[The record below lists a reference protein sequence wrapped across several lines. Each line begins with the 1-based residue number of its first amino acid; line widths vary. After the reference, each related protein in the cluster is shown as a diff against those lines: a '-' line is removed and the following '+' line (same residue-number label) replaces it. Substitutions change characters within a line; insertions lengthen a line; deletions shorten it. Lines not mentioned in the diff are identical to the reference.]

1 MLKKR
6 ILLAMLGVG
15 LALLPVSADAALRP
29 TGKTAETADPA
40 AGYNPRAAEDDI
52 ELPMPCGLKMVLR
65 AVPIPIPVNGGL
77 LVDEKFEMGLKT
89 PDEERGLYEK
99 RTPAHISAPFLQEN
113 LPKSWRGK
121 LNADEAGTYCYYF
134 IGKYEIS
141 NAQWAAVMEGGAP
154 QERGELPKTDI
165 SWYDLQDFLRKYNE
179 WLLSEHPEAVPA
191 IDNVPAFVRLPT
203 EVEWEFAA
211 RGGNLAP
218 ERRDETDFLL
228 DEGRQIEDYAVFDR
242 ESPMPIGSRMGNAL
256 GMYDTAGNVAELVQ
270 GGFRFT
276 IVDSLPGGR
285 RNQRLHGAEGG
296 LVVKGGSFQSSE
308 PDDVYPG
315 KRVERRMFEKQ
326 SDGRFAPHKARSV
339 GARLVLASVNMPG
352 VGRTRNL
359 QDEENTLK
367 GKITAAAQ
375 AAREEAAAVSAAPT
389 EPAREADASAA
400 AGKPASSKDRLVTVN
415 LDGSPLE
422 ELEKISAAASS
433 PLVKSNLT
441 QFRELLEN
449 VNEALVRERDANL
462 LSSLR
467 SAAYKADSLANIA
480 FRCFQLNFELTRLK
494 KNFPDLPA
502 QEEEKLRKQI
512 WEHYKNLERSTS
524 FYRYSVKE
532 IAEYPPREVSN
543 KVLQLRK
550 EYAGDD
556 KLNANLRRNIDTFA
570 EHVNF
575 VRTQGI
581 ERLTNSMIW
590 DNIIVNKNMRTLLQE
605 LEKGSRAKK

>member
-15 LALLPVSADAALRP
+15 LALLPVSADAALKP
-29 TGKTAETADPA
+29 AGKAADPA
-40 AGYNPRAAEDDI
+40 AAYNPRAAEDDI

-65 AVPIPIPVNGGL
+65 AVRIPVDGNL
-77 LVDEKFEMGLKT
+77 LKDKDFEMGLKE
-89 PDEERGLYEK
+89 PDKKRGLYER
-99 RTPAHISAPFLQEN
+99 RTSAHISAPFLQEN
-113 LPKSWRGK
+113 LPESWRGK
-121 LNADEAGTYCYYF
+121 LKTDGTDCYYF

-141 NAQWAAVMEGGAP
+141 NAQWAAVMEGTAP
-154 QERGELPKTDI
+154 QERGELPKTGI

-211 RGGNLAP
+211 WGGNLAP

-228 DEGRQIEDYAVFDR
+228 DEGRRIEDYAVFGG
-242 ESPMPIGSRMGNAL
+242 ESPMPIGSRMSNAL

-276 IVDSLPGGR
+276 IVDTLPGGGIY
-285 RNQRLHGAEGG
+285 QRLHGAEGG
-296 LVVKGGSFQSSE
+296 LVVKGGNFKSQAE
-308 PDDVYPG
+308 EVYPG
-315 KRVERRMFEKQ
+315 KREEQKMFTEY
-326 SDGRFAPHKARSV
+326 DGRFAPYKDRSV
-339 GARLVLASVNMPG
+339 GARLVLASANVPG
-352 VGRTRNL
+352 WGRGKSL
-359 QDEENTLK
+359 QDEDNALK
-367 GKITAAAQ
+367 GKTSSDAPAT
-375 AAREEAAAVSAAPT
+375 EEDAAPASASPA
-389 EPAREADASAA
+389 EPAQGADASAA
-400 AGKPASSKDRLVTVN
+400 AGKPAPSEDRPVN
-415 LDGSPLE
+415 VNVAGDPLE
-422 ELEKISAAASS
+422 ELEKISAATSS
-433 PLVKSNLT
+433 PLVKRNLT

-449 VNEALVRERDANL
+449 VNAALVRERDANL

-480 FRCFQLNFELTRLK
+480 FRCFQLDFELTNLK
-494 KNFPDLPA
+494 KKIPNLPA
-502 QEEEKLRKQI
+502 QEEEKFRKQI

-524 FYRYSVKE
+524 FYRHSVKE
-532 IAEYPPREVSN
+532 IAQYPPRKVSN
-543 KVLQLRK
+543 KVSQLRK
-550 EYAGDD
+550 EYSGDD

-590 DNIIVNKNMRTLLQE
+590 DNIIVGKRMRSLLRE
-605 LEKGSRAKK
+605 LEKGPNAKTQKKGK